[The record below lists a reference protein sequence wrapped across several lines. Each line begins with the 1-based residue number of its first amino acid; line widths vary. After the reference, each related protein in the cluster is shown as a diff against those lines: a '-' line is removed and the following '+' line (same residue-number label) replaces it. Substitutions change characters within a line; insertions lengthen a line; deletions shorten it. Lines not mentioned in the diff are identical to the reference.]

1 MRVRSF
7 LTTKAAT
14 FCPPPVLADLWRQLA
29 RVASR
34 RAPHALLMVVHE
46 VVGAQ
51 HAPARARLRL
61 AAVLVA
67 RGLRAAGA
75 ARRGSLGPSDSEATL
90 LRLGG
95 PAVRRSGKHEAAVL
109 FTPHDGSA
117 RNVPRQGAKVH
128 QLASEIPLRLPDVR
142 SACAVTDRH

>member
-1 MRVRSF
+1 MSSFATIPTRVTISHTSQETPQSPPVF

-14 FCPPPVLADLWRQLA
+14 SCPPPVLADLWRQLA

-67 RGLRAAGA
+67 RPTSFWN
-75 ARRGSLGPSDSEATL
+75 ARTKDRSGRATL
-90 LRLGG
+90 R
-95 PAVRRSGKHEAAVL
+95 PPS
-109 FTPHDGSA
+109 S
-117 RNVPRQGAKVH
+117 
-128 QLASEIPLRLPDVR
+128 S
-142 SACAVTDRH
+142 